1 MHPAHCLEYLV
12 ISYQSAGP
20 ANVPRETDTLCAVP
34 RQVPQSP
41 SPSNKEFILS
51 HHRTATAEHRTAHRL
66 YESCLLFE
74 HLTRTFLFPTPPMFH
89 VKHCFSAPLAI
100 NVSRETFI
108 VKWANSG
115 KRSVP
120 HSRMFHVKHKGRTR
134 VDRNTGRRSNL
145 VIRTYPNFLP
155 NHLTHEILQ
164 FQSSKGSFKR
174 KPFFNPYPTPYPN
187 QRDFFAFHVKLKR

>member
-41 SPSNKEFILS
+41 LLQTKSSCFRITGQRRPSIVQLIGCMSRACFLS
-51 HHRTATAEHRTAHRL
+51 ISHAHSYSL
-66 YESCLLFE
+66 
-74 HLTRTFLFPTPPMFH
+74 HLPIFH

-115 KRSVP
+115 KWSVP

-155 NHLTHEILQ
+155 NHSTHE
-164 FQSSKGSFKR
+164 
-174 KPFFNPYPTPYPN
+174 NP
-187 QRDFFAFHVKLKR
+187 